1 MKTKIYKTK
10 IYKNLVKGDTREITF
25 HGKSVKQLY
34 TCSHR
39 DNALW
44 VTISKY
50 MITKRRIRI
59 SKESFYAMGAFSN
72 AKIYRTC
79 NNGINF
85 YWKIV

>member
-1 MKTKIYKTK
+1 M
-10 IYKNLVKGDTREITF
+10 L
-25 HGKSVKQLY
+25 
-34 TCSHR
+34 
-39 DNALW
+39 
-44 VTISKY
+44 Y